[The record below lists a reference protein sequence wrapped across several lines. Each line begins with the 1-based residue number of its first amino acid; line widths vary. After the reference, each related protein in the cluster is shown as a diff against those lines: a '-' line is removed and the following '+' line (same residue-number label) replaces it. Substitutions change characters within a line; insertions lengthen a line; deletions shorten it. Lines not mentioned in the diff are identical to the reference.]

1 MKVGE
6 SRFHITLLEDL
17 GMLEVNGKRH
27 RYGVFQCHCGNIKEM
42 KISSVNNYRIR
53 SWGCLSKNQ
62 LVYTKESNT
71 LLYHVYNSMIERCHS
86 KTAHAYKDYG
96 ARGIQ
101 VCRIWRNSYASFKAW
116 ALENGYKKG
125 LQLDRIDNDG
135 NYEPNNCQWITSAEN
150 NSIGKKRM
158 NKNNKTGY
166 NGVQKRRNKFIA
178 QIGVDNKNI
187 ALGSFDTL
195 EEAVESRI
203 EAEIKYLGEQKTNL
217 HYIKN

>member
-1 MKVGE
+1 MHN
-6 SRFHITLLEDL
+6 R
-17 GMLEVNGKRH
+17 
-27 RYGVFQCHCGNIKEM
+27 
-42 KISSVNNYRIR
+42 KI
-53 SWGCLSKNQ
+53 
-62 LVYTKESNT
+62 
-71 LLYHVYNSMIERCHS
+71 
-86 KTAHAYKDYG
+86 
-96 ARGIQ
+96 
-101 VCRIWRNSYASFKAW
+101 
-116 ALENGYKKG
+116 
-125 LQLDRIDNDG
+125 
-135 NYEPNNCQWITSAEN
+135 
-150 NSIGKKRM
+150 